1 MASSRSLQSR
11 LSLRIALSLLA
22 LMVVLA
28 LILLYG
34 IRWLGLQTAESKAAL
49 AAELVRNGLASAK
62 QLGLDDQVEEYL
74 APVLSTRMV
83 DGVRLIRAPVVDAQY
98 GAGPAQHAPND
109 DLERAVLQ
117 SGERGSLVEETASRM
132 RYDVIVPFQ
141 AVRNDHIDCMECHD
155 VAEGTVLGAVR
166 VTMDITAERNA
177 SLKIFLVIAG
187 VTALLLLGMLL
198 AVLRF
203 LRTSFT
209 RPIKG
214 VIEAIG
220 QSSVQFGEASG
231 QVAAAASQ
239 LANST
244 GELAASAEQTL
255 SALTAMSAS
264 SQTNATRAREALLS
278 ANEART
284 LMEDGRQ
291 AATQMV
297 QSIHELR
304 ESAGQSAKIIRTI
317 DEIAFQT
324 NLLALNAAV
333 EAARAG
339 DSGRG
344 FSVVAEEVRNLAGR
358 SAAAARETA
367 QRLEASQTHAAK
379 SVAVAERLV
388 TALGAVDD
396 AVGHMRGLMD
406 EVTAESDRQ
415 SGSSQQAANAVSE
428 MDRISQDT
436 AASAEQSAAT
446 SEELASQAA
455 ELMRIVDTLRA
466 MVGTANGNGR
476 GAGPVAPT
484 APRLPARDDLN
495 VPGRRVGAVD

>member
-1 MASSRSLQSR
+1 
-11 LSLRIALSLLA
+11 
-22 LMVVLA
+22 
-28 LILLYG
+28 
-34 IRWLGLQTAESKAAL
+34 
-49 AAELVRNGLASAK
+49 
-62 QLGLDDQVEEYL
+62 
-74 APVLSTRMV
+74 
-83 DGVRLIRAPVVDAQY
+83 
-98 GAGPAQHAPND
+98 
-109 DLERAVLQ
+109 
-117 SGERGSLVEETASRM
+117 
-132 RYDVIVPFQ
+132 
-141 AVRNDHIDCMECHD
+141 
-155 VAEGTVLGAVR
+155 
-166 VTMDITAERNA
+166 
-177 SLKIFLVIAG
+177 
-187 VTALLLLGMLL
+187 
-198 AVLRF
+198 
-203 LRTSFT
+203 
-209 RPIKG
+209 
-214 VIEAIG
+214 
-220 QSSVQFGEASG
+220 
-231 QVAAAASQ
+231 
-239 LANST
+239 
-244 GELAASAEQTL
+244 
-255 SALTAMSAS
+255 
-264 SQTNATRAREALLS
+264 
-278 ANEART
+278 
-284 LMEDGRQ
+284 
-291 AATQMV
+291 MV